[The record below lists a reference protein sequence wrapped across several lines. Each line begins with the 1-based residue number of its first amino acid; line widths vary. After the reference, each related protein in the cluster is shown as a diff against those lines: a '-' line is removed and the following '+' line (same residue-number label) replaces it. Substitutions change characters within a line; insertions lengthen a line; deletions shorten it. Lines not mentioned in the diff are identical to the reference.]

1 MCLYRGEENVRND
14 AFSVVVM
21 RQLNT
26 SFLDALW
33 LDTFETWLAVPLV
46 SISIFIRLN
55 IVSPIG

>member
-1 MCLYRGEENVRND
+1 MFLYIGEENVRNN
-14 AFSVVVM
+14 AFSVVAM

-26 SFLDALW
+26 SSLDALW
-33 LDTFETWLAVPLV
+33 LDTFGMWLAVPLV